1 MSLKKITSLTM
12 LLTMFA
18 MTFTG
23 IILFITPPGRVA
35 NWANWELFGISK
47 ELYAQLHSTFM
58 VLFVI
63 TTIIHIYYNWK
74 PLISYMKNE
83 LKQFVL
89 FTKEMIISTI
99 LFVIFIFG
107 TVYELSPF
115 SNFINFGDDIKNSW
129 EKEYGTAP
137 YSHAELSSLI
147 SFAKKMSY
155 DLETSKN
162 VLTSNNITFQEEQ
175 SLSQI
180 AKINGVSPKFVY
192 DLLRKNLEKGEQK
205 SIPLTGLG
213 KKSIKDVAMTL
224 EISSDEFISK
234 LKELGLDA
242 KENDKFKDIAESKDL
257 SPSDI
262 LEKLGYK
269 KAE

>member
-1 MSLKKITSLTM
+1 MSLKKTTSLTM

-115 SNFINFGDDIKNSW
+115 SNFINFGDDIKSSW

-147 SFAKKMSY
+147 SFTKKMSY

-257 SPSDI
+257 SPYDI

-269 KAE
+269 KVE